1 MAPQVRIGIQ
11 TGQDNIEW
19 PQLLEF
25 WQFLDRETKFD
36 SVWTIDHFVPPG
48 PGQDISGP
56 CMEGWTALAAGA
68 AATERLRL
76 GCLVTGNTYRH
87 PSVLAKMAATVDQI
101 SNGRLE
107 FGIGAAWHEPEH
119 RVYGIPFPSVKERSD
134 RLEEA
139 VQLIRLL
146 FDADGPVTFQG
157 TYYQLENAPFAPK
170 CVQRPHAPIVIGG
183 GGEKRTLRTA
193 ARYGDAINVSG
204 GLDQVRHKIEVLE
217 RHCAD
222 AGRDPNEITKSLF
235 APVLMLDSEE
245 RAEQARA
252 RFAPMAGVAP
262 EQARGQLIIGTPD
275 HVREMIGKFADIGI
289 SYITMMS
296 RAPYK
301 FDLYRKIS
309 DEVAAAFA

>member
-1 MAPQVRIGIQ
+1 
-11 TGQDNIEW
+11 
-19 PQLLEF
+19 
-25 WQFLDRETKFD
+25 
-36 SVWTIDHFVPPG
+36 
-48 PGQDISGP
+48 
-56 CMEGWTALAAGA
+56 MEGWTALAAGA
-68 AATERLRL
+68 AATERLRI

-146 FDADGPVTFQG
+146 FDAEGPVTFHG
-157 TYYQLENAPFAPK
+157 RYYELENAPFAPK
-170 CVQRPHAPIVIGG
+170 CVQRPHAPIFIGG

-193 ARYGDAINVSG
+193 ARHADAINVSG

-235 APVLMLDSEE
+235 APVIMLDDEE
-245 RAEQARA
+245 RVEQTRA

-275 HVREMIGKFADIGI
+275 HVREMIEKFAAIGI

-301 FDLYRKIS
+301 ADLYRRIS
-309 DEVAAAFA
+309 DEVVAAFV